1 MVSSKSSAMPDR
13 SSTIPMNVKKGMAS
27 NVSFD
32 KTPQSR
38 DGSVTSSG
46 QSSVI
51 VPFDSGASST
61 PMMKNKSPLA
71 ASEKAT
77 G

>member
-1 MVSSKSSAMPDR
+1 MPDR
-13 SSTIPMNVKKGMAS
+13 SSTIPMKVKKGMARS
-27 NVSFD
+27 VSFD
-32 KTPQSR
+32 SVPQTRCGMVPIS
-38 DGSVTSSG
+38 D

-51 VPFDSGASST
+51 VPADQGASQT
-61 PMMKNKSPLA
+61 PTAKNTRPFA

>member
-1 MVSSKSSAMPDR
+1 MPDR
-13 SSTIPMNVKKGMAS
+13 SSTMPMKVKKGIAS
-27 NVSFD
+27 SVSFES
-32 KTPQSR
+32 TPQSR
-38 DGSVTSSG
+38 DGRVMSNG

-51 VPFDSGASST
+51 VPPESGASQT
-61 PMMKNKSPLA
+61 PMTKKRSPFA

>member
-1 MVSSKSSAMPDR
+1 MPDF
-13 SSTIPMNVKKGMAS
+13 SSTIPMKVKKGMAS

-32 KTPQSR
+32 ITPQNRS
-38 DGSVTSSG
+38 GSALSSG
-46 QSSVI
+46 QDRLIES
-51 VPFDSGASST
+51 DSGASST
-61 PMMKNKSPLA
+61 PTIKNRRPFA